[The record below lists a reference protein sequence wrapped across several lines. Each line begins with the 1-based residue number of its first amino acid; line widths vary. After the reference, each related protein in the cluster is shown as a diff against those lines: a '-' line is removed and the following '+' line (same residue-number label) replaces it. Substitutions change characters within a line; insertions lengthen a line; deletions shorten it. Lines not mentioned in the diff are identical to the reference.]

1 MSAPDANSAMA
12 DGSSAPRKSDLLWL
26 LLMLAVLV
34 ATGVGTRAPW
44 PADEPRFALIAR
56 DMVATGDWLIP
67 RVGGNLYQEKP
78 PFFFWVLSAFYALTG
93 SVKASFLLPS
103 LLAAGTVLGLV
114 YDLARRL
121 WSREAALAAAGTLAF
136 TVQFVLTARSAQ
148 IDATLCALTTLSLYG
163 LLRHLLLGPA
173 WWWYFVGGLAAGLGV
188 ITKGV
193 GFLPLL
199 VLIPYGVFRA
209 RGFEGLPRFQ
219 GDVKWAG
226 AAVGFLLGVA
236 VWLVPML
243 TRVAGS
249 NDPELKAYRDGIL
262 FQQTVERYASA
273 WHHVKPWYYFLVEVI
288 PPLWLPFSVLLIWL
302 VPKWR
307 QAWRARDARV
317 WLPLAWVLLAIL
329 FFSLSSGKRGIYI
342 FPALPAAL
350 LAAAPFL
357 PDLFRSKGI
366 KRASLVLALA
376 LVIPALALAIGLLA
390 DMEAAER
397 AVSKIGLTSHT
408 PIVAFAFVATALWI
422 AAWLRRPL
430 LAWPAVLACLAVVW
444 SYGITPLI
452 DSDRSGRRFIES
464 VMAQVPAGKELA
476 FVGYKEQFFL
486 YAARPTVSFGH
497 RRWVEGPQE
506 AYDAA
511 AWIAESPGRTVLI
524 EANTAKECFS
534 RSPQR
539 EAGNTSGDR
548 WLLVEAPADSACE
561 ARGYAGRARRYVPP
575 K

>member
-1 MSAPDANSAMA
+1 MPEPQSE
-12 DGSSAPRKSDLLWL
+12 APRRSDYLWL
-26 LLMLAVLV
+26 LLVLVVLV
-34 ATGVGTRAPW
+34 ATGIGTRAPW
-44 PADEPRFALIAR
+44 PADEPRFTLIAR

-78 PFFFWVLSAFYALTG
+78 PFFFWLLALARTVG
-93 SVKASFLLPS
+93 VSFLLPS
-103 LLAAGTVLGLV
+103 LLAAGTVLALV
-114 YDLARRL
+114 YDLGRRL
-121 WSREAALAAAGTLAF
+121 FGRTAGLAAACTLAF
-136 TVQFVLTARSAQ
+136 TVQFVMTTRSAQ

-199 VLIPYGVFRA
+199 VLIPYAVFRT
-209 RGFEGLPRFQ
+209 RGFGGLPRFE
-219 GDVKWAG
+219 GGVRWSG
-226 AAVGFLLGVA
+226 AAGGFLVGVA

-243 TRVAGS
+243 IRVANS
-249 NDPELKAYRDGIL
+249 SDPELKAYRDGIL

-288 PPLWLPFSVLLIWL
+288 PALWLPFSLLLFWL

-307 QAWRARDARV
+307 EAWRARDARV
-317 WLPLAWVLLAIL
+317 WLPLAWVLIAVL

-357 PDLFRSKGI
+357 PELLRRTGVQRLSV
-366 KRASLVLALA
+366 VLGAAVAL
-376 LVIPALALAIGLLA
+376 PALALAAGAVPMERIGLDSRVPVIVLA
-390 DMEAAER
+390 VLAT
-397 AVSKIGLTSHT
+397 GLW
-408 PIVAFAFVATALWI
+408 LL
-422 AAWLRRPL
+422 AWRRRPVF
-430 LAWPAVLACLAVVW
+430 AWPAVLASLAVVW
-444 SYGITPLI
+444 SYGITPRI
-452 DSDRSGRRFIES
+452 DSERSGRGFTES
-464 VMAQVPAGKELA
+464 VVAQVPASKQLA
-476 FVGYKEQFFL
+476 YVGYKEQFFL
-486 YAARPTVSFGH
+486 YTNRPTVSFGH

-511 AWIAESPGRTVLI
+511 SWINGAPDRVALI
-524 EANTAKECFS
+524 EANAAKECFS

-539 EAGNTSGDR
+539 IAGKTSGDT
-548 WLLVEAPADSACE
+548 WLLVEAPADSAC
-561 ARGYAGRARRYVPP
+561 ASRGDPRRAHLYVPP
-575 K
+575 RRSPT

>member
-1 MSAPDANSAMA
+1 MA
-12 DGSSAPRKSDLLWL
+12 EPQGEAPRRSDYLWL
-26 LLMLAVLV
+26 LLALVVLV

-78 PFFFWVLSAFYALTG
+78 PFFFWLLAVANWAH
-93 SVKASFLLPS
+93 VSFLLPS
-103 LLAAGTVLGLV
+103 LIAGGAILALVHDLG
-114 YDLARRL
+114 RRL
-121 WSREAALAAAGTLAF
+121 HGRAAALAAACTLAF
-136 TVQFVLTARSAQ
+136 TVQFVMATRSAQ

-199 VLIPYGVFRA
+199 VLIPYGIFRA
-209 RGFEGLPRFQ
+209 RGFDGLPRFT
-219 GDVKWAG
+219 GGMRWAG
-226 AAVGFLLGVA
+226 VAGGFLLGVA

-243 TRVAGS
+243 TRVAS
-249 NDPELKAYRDGIL
+249 SSDPDLKAYRDGIL
-262 FQQTVERYASA
+262 FQQTVERYAAA
-273 WHHVKPWYYFLVEVI
+273 WHHVKPFYYFVVEVI
-288 PPLWLPFSVLLIWL
+288 PPLWLPFSLLLFWL

-307 QAWRARDARV
+307 AAWKARDARV
-317 WLPLAWVLLAIL
+317 WLPLAWLLLALL

-342 FPALPAAL
+342 LPALPAAL

-357 PDLFRSKGI
+357 PELFRRAGVQRAGI
-366 KRASLVLALA
+366 VLGAVLA
-376 LVIPALALAIGLLA
+376 IPAVVIAIGALFGVEPVTQA
-390 DMEAAER
+390 VAR
-397 AVSKIGLTSHT
+397 AGLTSST
-408 PIVAFAFVATALWI
+408 PVIVFAVAAAALWCV
-422 AAWLRRPL
+422 AWRKRPV
-430 LAWPAVLACLAVVW
+430 LAWPAVLCTLAVVW
-444 SYGITPLI
+444 SYGITPMI
-452 DSDRSGRRFIES
+452 DSDRSGRRFTEG
-464 VMAQVPAGKELA
+464 VVAQVPGSKELA

-486 YAARPTVSFGH
+486 YVDRPTVSFGH

-511 AWIAESPGRTVLI
+511 SWINAAPDRVALI

-534 RSPQR
+534 DSPQR
-539 EAGNTSGDR
+539 IAGKTSGDT
-548 WLLVEAPADSACE
+548 WLLVEAPADSACA
-561 ARGYAGRARRYVPP
+561 ARGDASRANRYIPP
-575 K
+575 DRSPT

>member
-1 MSAPDANSAMA
+1 MA
-12 DGSSAPRKSDLLWL
+12 EPQGEAPRRSDYLWL
-26 LLMLAVLV
+26 LLALVVLV
-34 ATGVGTRAPW
+34 ATGIGTRAPW
-44 PADEPRFALIAR
+44 PADEPRFTLIAR

-78 PFFFWVLSAFYALTG
+78 LFFFWLLATAKTLG
-93 SVKASFLLPS
+93 LSFLLPS
-103 LLAAGTVLGLV
+103 LIAAGATLGLV

-121 WSREAALAAAGTLAF
+121 FGRAAGLAAACTLAF
-136 TVQFVLTARSAQ
+136 TVQFVMTTRSAQ

-219 GDVKWAG
+219 GGIRWAG
-226 AAVGFLLGVA
+226 AGIGFLLGLG
-236 VWLVPML
+236 VWLGPML
-243 TRVAGS
+243 TRVAS
-249 NDPELKAYRDGIL
+249 SADPALKAYRDGIL
-262 FQQTVERYASA
+262 FQQTVERYAAA

-288 PPLWLPFSVLLIWL
+288 PVLWLPFSLLLFWL
-302 VPKWR
+302 LPRWR
-307 QAWRARDARV
+307 DAWKARDARV
-317 WLPLAWVLLAIL
+317 WLPLAWVLLTVL

-357 PDLFRSKGI
+357 TELYARKGVQ
-366 KRASLVLALA
+366 RVSLVLGLAITLPA
-376 LVIPALALAIGLLA
+376 LVIATGLVPVSRLGLESVAPIIVFAGVAALLL
-390 DMEAAER
+390 
-397 AVSKIGLTSHT
+397 L
-408 PIVAFAFVATALWI
+408 VAW
-422 AAWLRRPL
+422 RKRPL
-430 LAWPAVLACLAVVW
+430 LAWPAVLGCLAVVW

-452 DSDRSGRRFIES
+452 DSERSGRGFTEA
-464 VMAQVPAGKELA
+464 VVAQVPATKELA

-486 YAARPTVSFGH
+486 YADRPTVNFGH
-497 RRWVEGPQE
+497 RRWLEGPQE

-511 AWIAESPGRTVLI
+511 RWINAGPDRVALI
-524 EANTAKECFS
+524 EANAAKECFS
-534 RSPQR
+534 GSPQR
-539 EAGNTSGDR
+539 IAGKTSGDT
-548 WLLVEAPADSACE
+548 WLLVEAPADPACA
-561 ARGYAGRARRYVPP
+561 ARGDSTRAHRYVPP
-575 K
+575 HRSPT

>member
-1 MSAPDANSAMA
+1 MA

-34 ATGVGTRAPW
+34 ATGVGTRLPW

-67 RVGGNLYQEKP
+67 RVGGNIYQEKP
-78 PFFFWVLSAFYALTG
+78 PFFFWVLSVFYALTG
-93 SVKASFLLPS
+93 SLKASFLLPS
-103 LLAAGTVLGLV
+103 LFAAGTVLGLV

-121 WSREAALAAAGTLAF
+121 WNREAALAAAGTLAF
-136 TVQFVLTARSAQ
+136 TVQFVMTARSAQ

-209 RGFEGLPRFQ
+209 RGFDGIPRFQ
-219 GDVKWAG
+219 GGVKWAG
-226 AAVGFLLGVA
+226 VAIGFLLGVA

-243 TRVAGS
+243 TRVAVS
-249 NDPELKAYRDGIL
+249 SDPELKAYRDGIL

-288 PPLWLPFSVLLIWL
+288 PALWLPFSLLLIWL

-307 QAWRARDARV
+307 QAWRVRDARV
-317 WLPLAWVLLAIL
+317 WLPLAWVLLAVL

-357 PDLFRSKGI
+357 PQLFKTTPIRRLSVLLGAVLVAGAVAAAIGGTVTPKALPIPGFTPVI
-366 KRASLVLALA
+366 VLAIIST
-376 LVIPALALAIGLLA
+376 VSWAI
-390 DMEAAER
+390 
-397 AVSKIGLTSHT
+397 
-408 PIVAFAFVATALWI
+408 
-422 AAWLRRPL
+422 AWRYRPL
-430 LAWPAVLACLAVVW
+430 FAWPAALACLAVVW
-444 SYGITPLI
+444 SYGITPQL
-452 DSDRSGRRFIES
+452 DSERSGRGFIEA
-464 VMAQVPAGKELA
+464 VVAQVPAEKELA

-486 YAARPTVSFGH
+486 YAKRPTVSFGH

-511 AWIAESPGRTVLI
+511 AWIERSPGRVVLI

-534 RSPQR
+534 SSPQR

-548 WLLVEAPADSACE
+548 WLLVEAPANPACV
-561 ARGYAGRARRYVPP
+561 ARGDADRARRYVSRANSG

>member
-1 MSAPDANSAMA
+1 MPEPQSE
-12 DGSSAPRKSDLLWL
+12 APRRSDYLWL
-26 LLMLAVLV
+26 LLVLVVLV
-34 ATGVGTRAPW
+34 ATGIGTRAPW
-44 PADEPRFALIAR
+44 PADEPRFTLIAR

-78 PFFFWVLSAFYALTG
+78 PFFFWLLALAKTAG
-93 SVKASFLLPS
+93 VSFLLPS
-103 LLAAGTVLGLV
+103 LLAAGTVLALV
-114 YDLARRL
+114 YDLGRRL
-121 WSREAALAAAGTLAF
+121 FGRTAGLAAACTLAF
-136 TVQFVLTARSAQ
+136 TVQFVMTTRSAQ

-199 VLIPYGVFRA
+199 VLIPYAVFRA
-209 RGFEGLPRFQ
+209 RGFGGLPRFE
-219 GDVKWAG
+219 GGVRWSG
-226 AAVGFLLGVA
+226 AAGGFLVGVA

-243 TRVAGS
+243 IRVANS
-249 NDPELKAYRDGIL
+249 SDPELKAYRDGIL

-288 PPLWLPFSVLLIWL
+288 PALWLPFSLLLFWL

-307 QAWRARDARV
+307 EAWRARDARV
-317 WLPLAWVLLAIL
+317 WLPLAWVLIAVL

-357 PDLFRSKGI
+357 PELFRRPGVQ
-366 KRASLVLALA
+366 RLSLLLGAAVAL
-376 LVIPALALAIGLLA
+376 PALALAAGAVPMERIGLDSRVPVIVLA
-390 DMEAAER
+390 VLAT
-397 AVSKIGLTSHT
+397 GLW
-408 PIVAFAFVATALWI
+408 LL
-422 AAWLRRPL
+422 AWRRRPVF
-430 LAWPAVLACLAVVW
+430 AWPAVLASLAVVW
-444 SYGITPLI
+444 SYGITPRI
-452 DSDRSGRRFIES
+452 DSERSGRGFTES
-464 VMAQVPAGKELA
+464 VVAQVPASKQLA
-476 FVGYKEQFFL
+476 YVGYKEQFFL
-486 YAARPTVSFGH
+486 YTNRPTVSFGH

-511 AWIAESPGRTVLI
+511 SWINGAPDRVALI
-524 EANTAKECFS
+524 EANAAKECFS

-539 EAGNTSGDR
+539 IAGKTSGDT
-548 WLLVEAPADSACE
+548 WLLVEAPADSAC
-561 ARGYAGRARRYVPP
+561 ASRGDPRRAHLYVPP
-575 K
+575 RRSPT

>member
-1 MSAPDANSAMA
+1 MA

-56 DMVATGDWLIP
+56 DMVATEDWLIP

-78 PFFFWVLSAFYALTG
+78 PFFFWVLSVFYALTG
-93 SVKASFLLPS
+93 SLKASFLLPS

-136 TVQFVLTARSAQ
+136 TVQFVMTARSAQ

-199 VLIPYGVFRA
+199 ILIPYGLFRA
-209 RGFEGLPRFQ
+209 RGFSGIPRFP
-219 GDVKWAG
+219 GGMKWAG
-226 AAVGFLLGVA
+226 VAVGFLLGVA

-243 TRVAGS
+243 TRVANS
-249 NDPELKAYRDGIL
+249 SDPELKAYRDGIL

-288 PPLWLPFSVLLIWL
+288 PPLWLPFSLLSIWL
-302 VPKWR
+302 IPKWR
-307 QAWRARDARV
+307 NAWRDRDARV
-317 WLPLAWVLLAIL
+317 WLPLAWVLLAVL

-357 PDLFRSKGI
+357 PGLFS
-366 KRASLVLALA
+366 
-376 LVIPALALAIGLLA
+376 
-390 DMEAAER
+390 
-397 AVSKIGLTSHT
+397 TSHIQRLSILLGALLVAGAIAAAVAGGVAPKTIPLPSLT
-408 PIVAFAFVATALWI
+408 PIVVLAIIATAAWI
-422 AAWLRRPL
+422 VAWRYRPL
-430 LAWPAVLACLAVVW
+430 LAWPVVLACLAVVW

-452 DSDRSGRRFIES
+452 DSERSGRGFIES
-464 VMAQVPAGKELA
+464 ALAQVPASAEVA

-486 YAARPTVSFGH
+486 YADRPTVSFGH

-511 AWIAESPGRTVLI
+511 AWIQESPGRIVLI

-539 EAGNTSGDR
+539 EAGKTSGDR
-548 WLLVEAPADSACE
+548 WLLVEAPADSACV
-561 ARGYAGRARRYVPP
+561 ARGDAGRARRYVPP
-575 K
+575 I

>member
-1 MSAPDANSAMA
+1 MA

-34 ATGVGTRAPW
+34 ATGIGTRAPW

-78 PFFFWVLSAFYALTG
+78 PFFFWLLSAFYALTG

-121 WSREAALAAAGTLAF
+121 WTREAALAAAGTLAF
-136 TVQFVLTARSAQ
+136 TVQFVMTARSAQ
-148 IDATLCALTTLSLYG
+148 IDATLCALTTLSIYG

-199 VLIPYGVFRA
+199 VLIPYGLMRA
-209 RGFEGLPRFQ
+209 RAFEGIPRFP
-219 GDVKWAG
+219 GGVKWG
-226 AAVGFLLGVA
+226 GVAVGFLLGVA

-243 TRVAGS
+243 TRVASS
-249 NDPELKAYRDGIL
+249 NDPDLKAYRDGIL

-273 WHHVKPWYYFLVEVI
+273 WHHLKPWYYFLVEVI
-288 PPLWLPFSVLLIWL
+288 PPLWLPFSLLLIWL

-317 WLPLAWVLLAIL
+317 WLPLAWVLITVL
-329 FFSLSSGKRGIYI
+329 FFSLSSGKRGIYV

-357 PDLFRSKGI
+357 PDLFRNTWV
-366 KRASLVLALA
+366 KRAGLVLGTVLAAPA
-376 LVIPALALAIGLLA
+376 LVLAIGLLLNV
-390 DMEAAER
+390 EAAER
-397 AVSKIGLTSHT
+397 VIGRTGLTSVT
-408 PIVAFAFVATALWI
+408 PIIVFAFVAAALWLV
-422 AAWLRRPL
+422 AWRLRPM
-430 LAWPAVLACLAVVW
+430 LAWPAVLASLAVIW
-444 SYGITPLI
+444 SYSITPLI
-452 DSDRSGRRFIES
+452 DSERSGRGFIES
-464 VMAQVPAGKELA
+464 VLAQVPASQELA

-486 YAARPTVSFGH
+486 YADRPAVSFGH

-511 AWIAESPGRTVLI
+511 AWLDGSPGRIVLI

-548 WLLVEAPADSACE
+548 WLLVEAPADSACV
-561 ARGYAGRARRYVPP
+561 ARGDARRARRYVPP
-575 K
+575 I

>member
-1 MSAPDANSAMA
+1 MA
-12 DGSSAPRKSDLLWL
+12 DGSAAPRKSDLLWL

-78 PFFFWVLSAFYALTG
+78 PFFFWVLSVFYALTG
-93 SVKASFLLPS
+93 SLKASFLLPS
-103 LLAAGTVLGLV
+103 LFAAGTVLGLV

-121 WSREAALAAAGTLAF
+121 WSSEAALAAAGTLAF
-136 TVQFVLTARSAQ
+136 TVQFVMTARSAQ

-199 VLIPYGVFRA
+199 ILIPYGVFRA
-209 RGFEGLPRFQ
+209 RRWGGIPSFPG
-219 GDVKWAG
+219 GVKWAG
-226 AAVGFLLGVA
+226 VAVGFLLGVA

-243 TRVAGS
+243 ARVAGS

-288 PPLWLPFSVLLIWL
+288 PPLWLPFSLLLIWL

-307 QAWRARDARV
+307 QAWRDRDARV
-317 WLPLAWVLLAIL
+317 WLPLAWVLLAVL

-357 PDLFRSKGI
+357 PALFKTPHTQRLSILLGALLVAGAI
-366 KRASLVLALA
+366 AAAIAGGVSPEAIPLPSL
-376 LVIPALALAIGLLA
+376 
-390 DMEAAER
+390 
-397 AVSKIGLTSHT
+397 T
-408 PIVAFAFVATALWI
+408 PIVVLAVISA
-422 AAWLRRPL
+422 AAWIIAWRYRPL

-452 DSDRSGRRFIES
+452 DAERSGRGFIES
-464 VMAQVPAGKELA
+464 VLAQVPASAEVA
-476 FVGYKEQFFL
+476 YVGYKEQFFL
-486 YAARPTVSFGH
+486 YADRPTVSFGH

-511 AWIAESPGRTVLI
+511 AWLAGAPGRVVLI

-539 EAGNTSGDR
+539 EAGKTSGDR
-548 WLLVEAPADSACE
+548 WLLVEAPADSACV
-561 ARGYAGRARRYVPP
+561 ARGDAGRARRYVPP
-575 K
+575 I